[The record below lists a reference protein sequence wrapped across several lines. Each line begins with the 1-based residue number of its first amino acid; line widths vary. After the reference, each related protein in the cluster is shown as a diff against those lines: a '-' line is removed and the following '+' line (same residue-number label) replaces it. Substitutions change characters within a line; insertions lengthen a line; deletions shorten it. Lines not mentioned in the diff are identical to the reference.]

1 MWLEKVSRERVIVRG
16 DPCDIIPLTDT
27 SGKTSLETKN
37 GHANNMNNATS
48 SGRMITC
55 GDVQY
60 AQYSTYCKVGLTGEL
75 YRHLPTKMRLG
86 MALSAVSAAA
96 ASVNNQAAS
105 RLWPIPTSLS
115 CSDDTQ
121 SLGRSGVIFDYVGES
136 EIVRAVI
143 CG

>member
-1 MWLEKVSRERVIVRG
+1 
-16 DPCDIIPLTDT
+16 
-27 SGKTSLETKN
+27 
-37 GHANNMNNATS
+37 
-48 SGRMITC
+48 
-55 GDVQY
+55 
-60 AQYSTYCKVGLTGEL
+60 
-75 YRHLPTKMRLG
+75 